1 MNVSV
6 NVLAN
11 GHHRRRLAL
20 ATVTAAALTGG
31 LLTLSAPVASAATA
45 HAYKA
50 DFNHDGYGDVAFAAP
65 YAKVG
70 GKNMAGYVAV
80 VYGSASGLNPAK
92 RTIVSQNTTGVPG
105 TAETEDFFGRA
116 LAVADFNKDGY
127 TDLAVGAPGE
137 DNGSDSEGGS
147 VTILWGS
154 TSGLK
159 NGTNV
164 KDPSATKHEAFGSVL
179 AAGDFN
185 GDGKADLA
193 SGTAASYAY
202 IVKGGFTKSGTTGG
216 VQKVPTPQKAEFGID
231 ALAAG
236 DTNGDKKADLVLT
249 YRTALASDPSDHWS
263 KGAAY
268 LGASTGVVATQPRAL
283 NGGTSLALGD
293 IDGDGYD
300 EIAIGNVF
308 AKEDDHTGTLGG
320 QVVVIR
326 GSRGG
331 PVNGDAPMA
340 ELTQS
345 ATGVPGTD
353 KEGDG
358 FGGAVSIGDTNGDG
372 YGDLA
377 IGVVFKDIGA
387 AEDTGLVVLM
397 NGSAD
402 GVSRTGART
411 ISQNTVGVPGNA
423 ESMDYFGSD
432 LVLSD
437 VTKDGKADLTVGAS
451 FEDEGV
457 GAVTALRGSASGITA
472 TGAKSFGPGT
482 FGLSRTYGA
491 FGTGLTG

>member
-1 MNVSV
+1 MNISV
-6 NVLAN
+6 NGSVNVLANVLAN

-31 LLTLSAPVASAATA
+31 LLTLSAPAASAAAA

-92 RTIVSQNTTGVPG
+92 RTIVSQNTAGVPG

-116 LAVADFNKDGY
+116 LAVADFDKDGY

-137 DNGSDSEGGS
+137 DNGSDTEGGS

-154 TSGLK
+154 ASGLK
-159 NGTNV
+159 NGTTV
-164 KDPSATKHEAFGSVL
+164 KDPSAAKHEAWGSVL

-185 GDGKADLA
+185 GDGRADLA

-216 VQKVPTPQKAEFGID
+216 TQKVPTPDKAEFGID

-249 YRTALASDPSDHWS
+249 YRTAATSDPSGSWS

-268 LGASTGVVATQPRAL
+268 LGASGGVVATQPRPL

-293 IDGDGYD
+293 INGDGYD
-300 EIAIGNVF
+300 EI
-308 AKEDDHTGTLGG
+308 
-320 QVVVIR
+320 
-326 GSRGG
+326 
-331 PVNGDAPMA
+331 
-340 ELTQS
+340 
-345 ATGVPGTD
+345 
-353 KEGDG
+353 
-358 FGGAVSIGDTNGDG
+358 
-372 YGDLA
+372 A

-411 ISQNTVGVPGNA
+411 ISQNTVGVPGAA